1 MASAQSVASTEDGF
15 EIIDEQVP
23 IRSHPSTGTDVVGE
37 RNLNEVAVQLHP
49 LPDTNSMILSVY
61 PPLHPEKELRHV
73 PCDIVLCID
82 VSYSMSSSA
91 PLPTTDDSGKREE
104 TGLSVLDLTKHAART
119 IIETLNDSDR
129 LGVVGFSTDAKVIYN
144 ISNMNEDNKK
154 AALKA
159 VEALQPLASTN
170 LWHGLKLSLEALE
183 EVVPIP
189 QNVQALYVL
198 TDGMPNHM
206 CPRQGY
212 VAKLRSILQ
221 QKDRLP
227 MIHTFGFGYDIRSG
241 LLQAISEVGGGTY
254 SFIPDAGMI
263 GTVFVHA
270 IANLYTTFATQ
281 AKVSIRTSGS
291 VEIAQD
297 EGSKTGLGLYEE
309 STEDGIFTVTVGRLQ
324 YGQSRDLVFLM
335 KNVTSN
341 PSTAQATLTYN
352 FHGDSKSVVSS
363 EQMLSRH
370 TSLPAHV
377 SSYHLSRARICAFL
391 RSLFPLRP
399 DKQYSSLTKAQLE
412 NARQE
417 LDSMIKEIKQLGYT
431 DEENDSLVRDLAGEE
446 PEGQISLSISTEDN
460 YEKWG
465 KHYLLSLLNAHTH
478 QICNSF
484 KDPGPLEYGKN
495 SPFFCR
501 CREELDTCFDN
512 LPPPKPSI
520 IQRTSDG
527 KVVPRASYAMSRYN
541 SRSNPCFAGHCNI
554 RLPDGN
560 DSVPIQ
566 SLRAGTK
573 VWTPRGPRRVKAVL
587 ATAVKGTVVCSIGSL
602 MITPWHPIQVAGDW
616 VFPSD
621 VSELNTPFS
630 GKVYSVLLDPSPD
643 SDAHAIMVEGHVCV
657 SLGHGIQNGN
667 DVRAH
672 AFFGSYSS
680 VARSLASLPR
690 DANGVLRCSGVK
702 RSPLT
707 GLACG
712 FIGEARFSAATN
724 KNPFGRSV
732 KMGLRYRFQAPTT
745 MALSRRTA
753 CLVF

>member
-1 MASAQSVASTEDGF
+1 MDPAPSVASTEDDF
-15 EIIDEQVP
+15 EIIDDQIP
-23 IRSHPSTGTDVVGE
+23 IRSRPSTGTNIVGE
-37 RNLNEVAVQLHP
+37 RNPNEVAVQLHP
-49 LPDTNSMILSVY
+49 LPDTNSMILSVH

-91 PLPTTDDSGKREE
+91 PLPTTDDSGKPEE

-119 IIETLNDSDR
+119 IIETLNHNDR
-129 LGVVGFSTDAKVIYN
+129 LGVVAFSTNAEVVYK

-159 VEALQPLASTN
+159 VEALQPLSSTN

-183 EVVPIP
+183 EVTPIP

-212 VAKLRSILQ
+212 VPKLRSILQ

-227 MIHTFGFGYDIRSG
+227 MIHTFGFGYSIRSG

-291 VEIAQD
+291 VAIAQD
-297 EGSKTGLGLYEE
+297 EGSNTGLGLYEE
-309 STEDGIFTVTVGRLQ
+309 STEDGALTVTVGSLQ
-324 YGQSRDLVFLM
+324 YGQSRDVIIRM
-335 KNVTSN
+335 KNATSK

-352 FHGDSKSVVSS
+352 FQGDSKSVVSS
-363 EQMLSRH
+363 EQILSQR
-370 TSLPAHV
+370 TSLPPHV
-377 SSYHLSRARICAFL
+377 SGYHLSRARICAFL
-391 RSLFPLRP
+391 RTLFPLRP
-399 DKQYSSLTKAQLE
+399 DKQYSSLTQDQLE
-412 NARQE
+412 NAKQE
-417 LDSMIKEIKQLGYT
+417 LDSMIKEIKELGYT
-431 DEENDSLVRDLAGEE
+431 DEENGSLVRDLAGEE
-446 PEGQISLSISTEDN
+446 PEGQISLSISTQDN

-520 IQRTSDG
+520 VQRRPDG
-527 KVVPRASYAMSRYN
+527 TAVPRASYAMSRYN
-541 SRSNPCFAGHCNI
+541 CRNNPCFAGQCNI
-554 RLPDGN
+554 RLPEGN

-566 SLRAGTK
+566 NLRAGTK
-573 VWTPRGPRRVKAVL
+573 VWTPRGPRRVRAVL
-587 ATAVKGTVVCSIGSL
+587 ATAVKDTVLCNISSL
-602 MITPWHPIQVAGDW
+602 MVTPWHPIQIAGDW
-616 VFPSD
+616 MFPSD
-621 VSELNTPFS
+621 VSERNTPFS
-630 GKVYSVLLDPSPD
+630 GKVYSVLLDSSPD

-657 SLGHGIQNGN
+657 SLGHGVRSGN

-672 AFFGSYSS
+672 AFFGSYPS

-690 DANGVLRCSGVK
+690 DVNGVLRCSGVK
-702 RSPLT
+702 RNILT

-712 FIGEARFSAATN
+712 FIGEGRSRVATN
-724 KNPFGRSV
+724 KNPFRRSV
-732 KMGLRYRFQAPTT
+732 KMGLHYRFHAPTT
-745 MALSRRTA
+745 MASSRRTA